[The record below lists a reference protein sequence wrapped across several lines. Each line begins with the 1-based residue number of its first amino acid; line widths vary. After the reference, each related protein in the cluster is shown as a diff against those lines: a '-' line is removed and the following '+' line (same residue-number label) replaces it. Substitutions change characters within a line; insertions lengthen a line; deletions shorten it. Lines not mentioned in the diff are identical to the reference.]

1 MTLENL
7 TLKFNQAEANFDKNP
22 NAKTAEKL
30 QMARQE
36 LNRFISDNTPITEE
50 QRNFE
55 KAQLKALIEL
65 GRVVGLNLKK

>member
-7 TLKFNQAEANFDKNP
+7 TLKFNQAESNFDNNP

-30 QMARQE
+30 QIARQQ
-36 LNRFISDNTPITEE
+36 LNKFIADSTPISEE

-55 KAQLKALIEL
+55 KAQLKKLIQL
-65 GRVVGLNLKK
+65 GRAVGLSL

>member
-1 MTLENL
+1 MNLENYQENF
-7 TLKFNQAEANFDKNP
+7 KIAEANFDRNP

-30 QMARQE
+30 QNARNVLE
-36 LNRFISDNTPITEE
+36 RFIADSTPISEE

-65 GRVVGLNLKK
+65 GRVVGLSL